1 MSFDEYIYHVTYSSI
16 KIEHLFHHS
25 KKFLRDPEMQPLFR
39 WLSPQ
44 IVIVLPVL
52 EHPVNGIIEHVLF
65 VCGLIG
71 ALYFLQSVH
80 VTVRISRLFLHSFLL
95 LISIPLHCVL
105 IFLTFI
111 IFIIL
116 ITEYFINCAIHLFL
130 RFVFVIPLHILPVFF
145 ACCHK
150 KPFWG
155 RIPCL
160 PRMDNGTLC
169 PGI

>member
-1 MSFDEYIYHVTYSSI
+1 
-16 KIEHLFHHS
+16 
-25 KKFLRDPEMQPLFR
+25 MQPLFR
-39 WLSPQ
+39 WLSPS

-52 EHPVNGIIEHVLF
+52 ERPINGIIEHVLF
-65 VCGLIG
+65 VCGFYCW

-80 VTVRISRLFLHSFLL
+80 VAIRISRLFLHSFLL

-111 IFIIL
+111 IFVIL
-116 ITEYFINCAIHLFL
+116 ITKYFINCIIHLFV
-130 RFVFVIPLHILPVFF
+130 RFIFVIPPHILPVFF

-150 KPFWG
+150 KSFWG

-160 PRMDNGTLC
+160 PRMDNGALC